1 MLCAMVIYFNR
12 EKYVVD
18 GGVAREE
25 VELAGGTR
33 EKIDEEIEDEAGP
46 CLTPQLVGDLQV
58 WGSSVVLCN
67 TPCIYSR

>member
-1 MLCAMVIYFNR
+1 MVIWFVCTIIYFNR

-18 GGVAREE
+18 GGVGREE
-25 VELAGGTR
+25 VELAGGTG

-58 WGSSVVLCN
+58 WGASLHV
-67 TPCIYSR
+67 